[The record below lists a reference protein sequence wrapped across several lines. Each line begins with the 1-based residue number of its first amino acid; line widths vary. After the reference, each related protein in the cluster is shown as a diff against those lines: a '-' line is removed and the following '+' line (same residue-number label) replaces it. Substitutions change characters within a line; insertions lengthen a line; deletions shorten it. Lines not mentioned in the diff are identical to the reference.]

1 MNRIGELRRE
11 LGLKQVEF
19 CKEIGVSQAAL
30 SGYETGKY
38 QPDNDILVRI
48 ANRLNVSTD
57 YLLGKTDIKKA
68 PSYEDAGLS
77 AEEAELLKRFR
88 NASPALQN
96 AALRVLEA
104 DLKKESD

>member
-57 YLLGKTDIKKA
+57 YLLGKTDIKKT

-88 NASPALQN
+88 NASPALQD